1 MFGINDDHAA
11 DQTRDQHTEEHTAR
25 PVRQDEGR
33 TNSPFAAAYSS
44 LSDQDDNRPTSPAHS
59 ADSSNLVPEE
69 DLLQIKT
76 QALAS
81 LAPLVN
87 HLNQTP
93 EERFKTTMMMIQASD
108 NAELIRDAYQAA
120 AKIDNEKARAQ
131 ALLDVINE
139 INYFTQKSK

>member
-1 MFGINDDHAA
+1 MFGINDDHVT
-11 DQTRDQHTEEHTAR
+11 DQPRDEHREETGAH
-25 PVRQDEGR
+25 PVSQDDNR
-33 TNSPFAAAYSS
+33 SDSPFAAAYSS
-44 LSDQDDNRPTSPAHS
+44 LSGQDDNRPIGSVHG
-59 ADSSNLVPEE
+59 ADSSVPEE

-87 HLNQTP
+87 HLDQTP

-120 AKIDNEKARAQ
+120 AKIENEKVRAQ

-139 INYFTQKSK
+139 INYFTQKNK

>member
-1 MFGINDDHAA
+1 MFGINDDHTV
-11 DQTRDQHTEEHTAR
+11 DRPRDERTEKHDAQPVSQNDNHT
-25 PVRQDEGR
+25 D
-33 TNSPFAAAYSS
+33 SPFAAAYSS
-44 LSDQDDNRPTSPAHS
+44 LSGQDDNRPISPAHS
-59 ADSSNLVPEE
+59 ASNSVPEE

-87 HLNQTP
+87 HLDQTP

-120 AKIDNEKARAQ
+120 AKIENEKARAQ